1 MTTMKLRHCTVLA
14 ITNFEP
20 TSRQH
25 RMGISAAASGYI
37 YAILGQGSSPE
48 LNRSITG
55 PESVQPAGRLDLYS
69 SSSLSSLSLI
79 MWKLVKGYIPA

>member
-1 MTTMKLRHCTVLA
+1 MTAMKLRHCTVLA

-48 LNRSITG
+48 LNRSIMG
-55 PESVQPAGRLDLYS
+55 
-69 SSSLSSLSLI
+69 LSRFNPQGGWTCIVRVVLAR
-79 MWKLVKGYIPA
+79 YH